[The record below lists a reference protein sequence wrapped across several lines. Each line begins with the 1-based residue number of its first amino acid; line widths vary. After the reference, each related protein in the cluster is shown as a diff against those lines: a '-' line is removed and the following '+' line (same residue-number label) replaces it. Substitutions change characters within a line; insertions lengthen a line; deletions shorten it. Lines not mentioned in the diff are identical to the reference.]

1 MLEIGD
7 LANEALVERYLG
19 CRTISVCD
27 MEVGKAVELPLPA
40 KGSRD
45 TFPGRIFSLRGIIGR

>member
-7 LANEALVERYLG
+7 LANGGLVERYLE

-27 MEVGKAVELPLPA
+27 MEVGNAGDLTLPA
-40 KGSRD
+40 KGGRNR
-45 TFPGRIFSLRGIIGR
+45 FPGRIFSLPGTIGR